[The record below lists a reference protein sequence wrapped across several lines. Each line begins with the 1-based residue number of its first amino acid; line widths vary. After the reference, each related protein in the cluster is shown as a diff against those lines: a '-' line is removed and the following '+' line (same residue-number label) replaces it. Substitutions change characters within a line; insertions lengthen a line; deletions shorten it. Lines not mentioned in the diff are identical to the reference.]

1 MPREGQC
8 NVCGEVRKL
17 AKSHKKCHPC
27 LYKARKA
34 RIQDRCLDCNKL
46 ISVHTQTKLCK
57 SCGRKGERHPF
68 WKGGTLVNSDGYRL
82 VTFPG
87 HPNAHKGS
95 GYVLEHIVVMS
106 ERLGRPLLSE
116 ENVHHIN
123 GVRDDNRPENLELWS
138 IAQPPGQRVV
148 DKVAWAKQILALY
161 GEDFTDAD
169 PMPRRVE
176 STVIATE
183 ASAAIVTAITE
194 LRNMSTRLEVL
205 AERITSPTGLKQ

>member
-8 NVCGEVRKL
+8 SVCGEVRKL

-34 RIQDRCLDCNKL
+34 RIQDRCLNCNKL
-46 ISVHTQTKLCK
+46 ISTHTKTKLCK

-68 WKGGTLVNSDGYRL
+68 WKGGTLINSDGYRM
-82 VTFPG
+82 VKIPG

-106 ERLGRPLLSE
+106 ERLGRPLLPE
-116 ENVHHIN
+116 ENVHHVN

-138 IAQPPGQRVV
+138 I
-148 DKVAWAKQILALY
+148 
-161 GEDFTDAD
+161 
-169 PMPRRVE
+169 
-176 STVIATE
+176 
-183 ASAAIVTAITE
+183 
-194 LRNMSTRLEVL
+194 
-205 AERITSPTGLKQ
+205 